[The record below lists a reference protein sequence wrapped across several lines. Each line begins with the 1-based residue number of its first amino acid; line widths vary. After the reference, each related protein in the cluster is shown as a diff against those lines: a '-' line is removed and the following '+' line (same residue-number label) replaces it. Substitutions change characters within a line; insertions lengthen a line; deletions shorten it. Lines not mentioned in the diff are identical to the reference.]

1 MKQGKTEGKGDIEE
15 GKLGKLNARGEGR
28 GKRGKGRE
36 TGREDGT
43 ESNEGKE
50 ERIWKQLV

>member
-50 ERIWKQLV
+50 ERIWKL